1 MQYSGQDSA
10 AYNIRVQFNPE
21 DGRRK
26 FFQKA
31 KNPQLMYS
39 KITPTF
45 IHKAAGT
52 LRVYLLTHYYR

>member
-10 AYNIRVQFNPE
+10 AYIIRVQFDPE

-26 FFQKA
+26 FFHKA

-39 KITPTF
+39 NINPTF
-45 IHKAAGT
+45 IPRAAGT
-52 LRVYLLTHYYR
+52 LKVHLLRHYYR